1 MRKEPLTS
9 DRSAF
14 CKGSRESQVNV
25 RRQSW
30 GAAGPQGGGA
40 ASQACPLCPQGWE
53 GAEVGS
59 PGSMDSS
66 GAVQEDEAR
75 LPGGDGHS
83 GLANQEGFP

>member
-1 MRKEPLTS
+1 MSE
-9 DRSAF
+9 
-14 CKGSRESQVNV
+14 GSPGGPRGPRE
-25 RRQSW
+25 
-30 GAAGPQGGGA
+30 AGPGRQPGL
-40 ASQACPLCPQGWE
+40 STLPQGWE

-59 PGSMDSS
+59 PGSMDPA